1 MALLL
6 RPQQLQRLA
15 SHSNPKKDRR
25 INSYQK
31 RKEHRVQTVR
41 CGSAIAID
49 APSSSTASVVRWGH
63 SKVQGPRSEMEDE
76 IVLRTDGGGL
86 AGFSFAAVFDGH
98 SGFSTVEF
106 IRDALYDECERVLEG
121 GLVLTSKNFKAI
133 KDAIQ
138 EAFVIVDAKLITWLE
153 QKGKEDNSGSTATA
167 IFVGDG
173 VLIISHIGDC
183 SVVISRSGR
192 AEVLTGPHRPYG
204 NNMVSLG
211 EIKRIREAG
220 GWIVDGRICGE
231 ISVSRAF
238 GDVRFKTKKN
248 EMLEQGVEQ
257 GRWTKKFI
265 SRIKFKG
272 DLLSASPDIYLVD
285 LGSDIEFILLASDGL
300 WDYIKSSEAVNF
312 VRNELR
318 KHGDVQLACEALTRE
333 ALDRC
338 SQDNVS
344 VVIADLGRTDW
355 QNLPVQGPNFF
366 YEVSQ
371 ALGIIG
377 IVSLGIYISSILSL

>member
-15 SHSNPKKDRR
+15 SHSNPKDHR
-25 INSYQK
+25 INGYQK

-41 CGSAIAID
+41 CESAIAID
-49 APSSSTASVVRWGH
+49 APSSSMASVVRWGH

-106 IRDALYDECERVLEG
+106 LRDALYDECEKVLEG

-138 EAFVIVDAKLITWLE
+138 EAFVSVDAKLITWLE
-153 QKGKEDNSGSTATA
+153 QKGKEDDSGSTATA

-173 VLIISHIGDC
+173 VLIISHIGDS

-220 GWIVDGRICGE
+220 GWNPKQQYVFLVLLQSG
-231 ISVSRAF
+231 
-238 GDVRFKTKKN
+238 
-248 EMLEQGVEQ
+248 MLEQGVEE

-265 SRIKFKG
+265 SR
-272 DLLSASPDIYLVD
+272 
-285 LGSDIEFILLASDGL
+285 
-300 WDYIKSSEAVNF
+300 SEAVNF

-333 ALDRC
+333 ALDRS

-344 VVIADLGRTDW
+344 VVIADLGLSSLNALDILGYCSCDKSFNPWWLCHVDRRTDW

-371 ALGIIG
+371 ALGIIAIG
-377 IVSLGIYISSILSL
+377 DPPQEFD